1 MKISIY
7 RYMKML
13 DIKKVLQERGFMTFE
28 YKQHK
33 GYQLGFLNE
42 LELEKALVE
51 QPLYKVLAT
60 IIEADLIEYVDLNE
74 EICLIADEEGL
85 LKSGNLV
92 YEIHFEGHT
101 HHIAGKFA
109 IGRNEESTEGLKTVP
124 LLISDYERLQSFTWS
139 VIGQVR

>member
-1 MKISIY
+1 MKNINQ
-7 RYMKML
+7 
-13 DIKKVLQERGFMTFE
+13 VLQKRGFITLE
-28 YKQHK
+28 YKHQK

-42 LELEKALVE
+42 FELEKALVE

-92 YEIHFEGHT
+92 YEIRFEGLT

-124 LLISDYERLQSFTWS
+124 LLVSDYKQLQSLTWS

>member
-1 MKISIY
+1 MENINQTLK
-7 RYMKML
+7 
-13 DIKKVLQERGFMTFE
+13 ERGFMTFE
-28 YKQHK
+28 YKRQK

-42 LELEKALVE
+42 LELEKALVK

-60 IIEADLIEYVDLNE
+60 IIDADLIEYVDLNE

-92 YEIHFEGHT
+92 YEIHFNGQT

-124 LLISDYERLQSFTWS
+124 LLLSDYEQLQSLNWS

>member
-7 RYMKML
+7 RY
-13 DIKKVLQERGFMTFE
+13 IIVINVKKVLQERGFMTFE
-28 YKQHK
+28 YKHYK
-33 GYQLGFLNE
+33 GYQLGLLNE
-42 LELEKALVE
+42 LELEKALIE

-92 YEIHFEGHT
+92 YEIQFEGHT

-109 IGRNEESTEGLKTVP
+109 IGRNEESTEGLNTVP